1 MTSNKYSN
9 LRTGFGR
16 RAATLA
22 AASGSLVLAFVAP
35 ANALPTRT
43 VCAAGA
49 LVNNTL
55 PTSSIYWAN
64 TSSQCMAQAAGSA
77 AWSASTAA
85 YGSVSVPVEDMNSGT
100 TQMNYFLGLYGGDG
114 ANSSRPQIC
123 AAQYAIDQNGNISSA
138 STIKCTSGTTG
149 ATHQNVN
156 LSSWLMSVPAYG
168 ALIVNFAAQKGS
180 GVDIVGI
187 NGLFPGYF

>member
-1 MTSNKYSN
+1 
-9 LRTGFGR
+9 LRTAFGR

-22 AASGSLVLAFVAP
+22 AVSGAAVLAFAAP

-55 PTSSIYWAN
+55 ATSSIYWTN
-64 TSSQCMAQAAGSA
+64 TASQCMIQATGSA
-77 AWSASTAA
+77 AWSTTTAA

-100 TQMNYFLGLYGGDG
+100 TQMNYFFGLYGGDG

-123 AAQYAIDQNGNISSA
+123 AAQYSIDQNGNISAGSA
-138 STIKCTSGTTG
+138 IKCTSGTT
-149 ATHQNVN
+149 ASHQNVN
-156 LSSWLMSVPAYG
+156 LSGWLMSVPAYG
-168 ALIVNFAAQKGS
+168 ALIVNFAAQKGA